1 MEAIFRGM
9 SVGDVV
15 MSEIGKKRYPQKPIS
30 DAELAKWGRYWYGR
44 LRDFHQA
51 GNGWEWRFSEPQVIS
66 FARRLLADGVPAWK
80 RLKVV
85 ENLGWYRDHV
95 LKTDEPSLDFSR
107 RKLKEAVALEKHN
120 AASDEANDVPIRMW
134 IAAQG
139 GLAFTSQGPRFRSTS
154 NHHSTRERR
163 QGSNRAIARIDS

>member
-1 MEAIFRGM
+1 M
-9 SVGDVV
+9 GDVV

-107 RKLKEAVALEKHN
+107 RKLKDAVALEKHN
-120 AASDEANDVPIRMW
+120 AASDEANDVPMTIEDIEEIAGVIDPKEPEPLQAIRRK
-134 IAAQG
+134 IRLEFAC
-139 GLAFTSQGPRFRSTS
+139 
-154 NHHSTRERR
+154 
-163 QGSNRAIARIDS
+163 

>member
-107 RKLKEAVALEKHN
+107 RKLKEAVA
-120 AASDEANDVPIRMW
+120 
-134 IAAQG
+134 
-139 GLAFTSQGPRFRSTS
+139 FTSQGPRFRSTS